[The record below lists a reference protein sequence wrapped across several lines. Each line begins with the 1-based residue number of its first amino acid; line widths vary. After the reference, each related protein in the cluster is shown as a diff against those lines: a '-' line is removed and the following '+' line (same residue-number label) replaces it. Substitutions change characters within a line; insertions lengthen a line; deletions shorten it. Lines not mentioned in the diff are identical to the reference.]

1 MKHTE
6 ELKKP
11 FFAKLLEVQKMT
23 PAQDTPGFYEIT
35 LKILDDIE
43 HTQKYPSDNDEYWRE
58 AVSF

>member
-43 HTQKYPSDNDEYWRE
+43 HTQKYPSDNDEY
-58 AVSF
+58 